1 MNFDD
6 NKTLKEN
13 IIENFPELS
22 LLDNYERSIN
32 NFLDFNKTYE
42 EYKELASQV
51 KEKFVFLTQYFS
63 TYNEKIK
70 QHFSQDVNLSFEKNK
85 KTLTIGFNGIQ
96 ANYENNKISFDFN
109 IGTLTLEELEHF
121 DKIYLKFREDI
132 NKFNDNHFFESI
144 FEDFDLLND
153 TISKLKIIF
162 EEYNLNANIIKN
174 KNKRKTT
181 QLSKLFKLAKFNS
194 EREFVREQIS
204 NDNWKATDDS
214 KMKMNFVTYRFEN
227 DNVLFTTH
235 TLKIKKEND
244 QLLFNLNG
252 NDTDNFIDLVNNSF
266 YIDNTFINNKG
277 AFRNFD
283 IKLSTNGR
291 IQYKQLIEKLKLK
304 IQQQN
309 IVDF

>member
-70 QHFSQDVNLSFEKNK
+70 QHFSQDVDLSFEKNK
-85 KTLTIGFNGIQ
+85 KTLTIRFNGIQ
-96 ANYENNKISFDFN
+96 ANYENNQISFDFN
-109 IGTLTLEELEHF
+109 IGTLTLEELKHF
-121 DKIYLKFREDI
+121 DKVYLKFREDI
-132 NKFNDNHFFESI
+132 NKFNDNHFFENI